1 MAPAADSLR
10 FEVTHDHAGRLSCLL
25 ARLIDNKQIMR
36 TLDEKPLFCQP
47 CRVIDFS
54 VASPDLPDYKQLTY
68 NWDKWGWEHIFA
80 MIDFTRLKLIISW
93 QNKLLTASWV
103 AVVLLSSRNFEYA
116 DFQDVCVSFR
126 KVRIIQ
132 GLRTARTPRGTA
144 SVKFNWCRRFWRRL

>member
-1 MAPAADSLR
+1 MAEEFVYCAYLEDSVDFYALEVVRAHADGSYSRFAADPVEVAPAADSLR

-68 NWDKWGWEHIFA
+68 N
-80 MIDFTRLKLIISW
+80 
-93 QNKLLTASWV
+93 
-103 AVVLLSSRNFEYA
+103 
-116 DFQDVCVSFR
+116 
-126 KVRIIQ
+126 
-132 GLRTARTPRGTA
+132 
-144 SVKFNWCRRFWRRL
+144 